1 MSGKIS
7 SETDTLFIN
16 ASIEMDVGTYSG
28 EIVINSNGGD
38 FIISVTHLISY
49 KIGIFPGVG
58 AADIN
63 LTDPFSQVLE
73 VHGNYSGSI
82 GREIYYPNQTEPFEY
97 HKVAWYDAIKATFSA
112 RGTAEDM
119 VNDYE
124 VFAIEVEAPYEALT
138 EKLIGIGSSVDEVV
152 NVYGQPTVI
161 EYGTYKYKSIGIH
174 FEYDETTFLVT
185 NIIVYIDNVWID

>member
-1 MSGKIS
+1 MKNINLLLAILSIGCLLTCSKDN
-7 SETDTLFIN
+7 EDT
-16 ASIEMDVGTYSG
+16 
-28 EIVINSNGGD
+28 
-38 FIISVTHLISY
+38 Y
-49 KIGIFPGVG
+49 KIGIFPSVG

-63 LTDPFSQVLE
+63 LTDPFSKVLE

-82 GREIYYPNQTEPFEY
+82 GREINYPNQTEPFEY

-152 NVYGQPTVI
+152 NAYGQPTVI